1 MDLRGKTALVT
12 GGARRVGRAI
22 SLELAAAGANVV
34 VHCRRSQTEAR
45 TTCDAIRAAGAA
57 AAIVSGD
64 LGSAADVERI
74 ADEAQAAFGSVEV
87 LINNA
92 STFFPTP
99 IETLTADTWERVLS
113 VNLKGPSLLAFRLGG
128 AMRAGAGGVIV
139 NIADWAALRPYRG
152 YLPYC
157 VSKAGMVALT
167 TGLAKAL
174 APSVRVT
181 CVAPGPVLPPDDYS
195 TAERAHLVQL
205 TPLKRLG
212 TPADVARL
220 VRFLV
225 VEADFAT
232 GGVYLVDG
240 GRLNA

>member
-1 MDLRGKTALVT
+1 MDLRGQTALVT

-22 SLELAAAGANVV
+22 SLELAGAGANIVI
-34 VHCRRSQTEAR
+34 HCRLSLAEAHE
-45 TTCDAIRAAGAA
+45 TADAVRAAGAA
-57 AAIVSGD
+57 AVIVNGD
-64 LGSAADVERI
+64 LGRSADVNRI
-74 ADEAQAAFGSVEV
+74 AEHAEAAFGRVDV
-87 LINNA
+87 LVNNA
-92 STFFPTP
+92 STFLQTP
-99 IETLTADTWERVLS
+99 IETLTADTWQQVLD
-113 VNLKGPSLLAFRLGG
+113 VNLKGPSLLACRLGR
-128 AMRAGAGGVIV
+128 AMQAGAGGVII

-157 VSKAGMVALT
+157 VSKAGIVALT
-167 TGLAKAL
+167 GGLAKAL
-174 APSVRVT
+174 APSVRVN

-195 TAERAHLVQL
+195 AVEREQSVQL

-212 TPADVARL
+212 TAADVARL

-225 VEADFAT
+225 EADFCT